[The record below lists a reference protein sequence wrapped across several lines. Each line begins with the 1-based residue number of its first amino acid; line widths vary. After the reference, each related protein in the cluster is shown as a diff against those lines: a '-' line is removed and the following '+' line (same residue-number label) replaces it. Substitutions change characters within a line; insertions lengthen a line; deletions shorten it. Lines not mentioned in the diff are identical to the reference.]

1 MHEYQKRSSSP
12 NLAALQAYQRKIAAL
27 QASSSFG
34 SLTPTNNPE
43 QHTIAKKRL
52 LPSQMLQA
60 SIARMEQARGKA
72 NDSSESNLQA
82 DIVDPS
88 RSVATTPH
96 SGEQEQNQPIQ
107 AKLTV
112 GTPGDKYEQEADK
125 VAASVMT
132 MPDEAI
138 KQQSPPQEEKEEI
151 QRQPL
156 ANSITPLV
164 QRQMEAEENEI
175 QMKQGVRR
183 SAIDGNAEASPSI
196 ESRLASASGGG
207 SPLPKD
213 VRAFMEPRFG
223 TDFSAVRVHTDSS
236 AVQMNKELGAIA
248 FAHGNDIYYGEGKA
262 PGKDELTAHELTHV
276 VQQGGGGQLQKS
288 VGQQGNRD
296 TEAVAASLTPL
307 VQQNVIAPRIQ
318 RWILPLDWLDYIGLA
333 ADVAERIYIELG
345 YQEGQEKD
353 FKRFVNTLFIA
364 IDLVFAAT
372 PGAGGGGLALRASH
386 SAGVAAWAA
395 TPDSIKLRIAEEV
408 AKRMGW
414 SVNRA
419 LQAANVYFSMSSG
432 GGGSSESPRE
442 EEGLSWNWKSKPTF
456 GHTFER
462 HGQGSKNTRNL
473 RGRAASTGN
482 NQGQWLNNERAAD
495 FLRDLRSKIGNEET
509 IVEIPSDLGQ
519 VILPNGNIVPATHA
533 IVVPIAGKGYRT
545 AYPIINP

>member
-1 MHEYQKRSSSP
+1 M
-12 NLAALQAYQRKIAAL
+12 
-27 QASSSFG
+27 
-34 SLTPTNNPE
+34 
-43 QHTIAKKRL
+43 
-52 LPSQMLQA
+52 
-60 SIARMEQARGKA
+60 
-72 NDSSESNLQA
+72 
-82 DIVDPS
+82 
-88 RSVATTPH
+88 
-96 SGEQEQNQPIQ
+96 
-107 AKLTV
+107 TV
-112 GTPGDKYEQEADK
+112 GAPGDKYEQEADNM
-125 VAASVMT
+125 AASVMT

-138 KQQSPPQEEKEEI
+138 QQQSPPQEEKEEI

-175 QMKQGVRR
+175 QMKQGVQR

-223 TDFSAVRVHTDSS
+223 ADFSAVRVHTDSS

-248 FAHGNDIYYGEGKA
+248 FAHGSDIYYGAGKA

-318 RWILPLDWLDYIGLA
+318 RWVLPLDWLDYIGLA

-345 YQEGQEKD
+345 YEEGQEKD

-414 SVNRA
+414 SATRA
-419 LQAANVYFSMSSG
+419 LQAANVYFSMSSDGEGERRNVESHDSEG
-432 GGGSSESPRE
+432 GHTEERHIGKSENWLRNRLQNEPARDFASSFRNEAIANRTQGQFVKQFREQIQAWLKSGSQSTFVRDFDMGESVGIVVERGRKGAMLPAVETTRARVVAARDNSSE
-442 EEGLSWNWKSKPTF
+442 GW
-456 GHTFER
+456 H
-462 HGQGSKNTRNL
+462 
-473 RGRAASTGN
+473 
-482 NQGQWLNNERAAD
+482 
-495 FLRDLRSKIGNEET
+495 
-509 IVEIPSDLGQ
+509 IVTSF
-519 VILPNGNIVPATHA
+519 
-533 IVVPIAGKGYRT
+533 PIK
-545 AYPIINP
+545 